1 MASST
6 TSSGSSSSD
15 KKDDIP
21 QQQQEQQEK
30 DTEDPPGSTEG
41 AVRPSISLRMI
52 RHAESRNNQVYR
64 NARYIYRGGT
74 SDFDAQ
80 GWETY
85 VDTHRSADPG
95 LSDVGLIQ
103 ADVLAD
109 YLVPHLEHQ
118 SSHPVRI
125 ITSPMRRTLET
136 IRPTLER
143 LQQQQTAKAR
153 GKPKVHIIVNGFYHE
168 SDGCHI
174 KDKPGM

>member
-1 MASST
+1 MTSST
-6 TSSGSSSSD
+6 TSSGSGSSD
-15 KKDDIP
+15 KKDAVP
-21 QQQQEQQEK
+21 KQQEQQKEK
-30 DTEDPPGSTEG
+30 DTDDAYLEG
-41 AVRPSISLRMI
+41 AVRSSISLRMI

-74 SDFDAQ
+74 SEFDAQ
-80 GWETY
+80 GWETF
-85 VDTHRSADPG
+85 VESHRSADPG

-125 ITSPMRRTLET
+125 ITSPMRRILET

-143 LQQQQTAKAR
+143 LQQQRTATTQ
-153 GKPKVHIIVNGFYHE
+153 GKPKAHIIVNGYYHE
-168 SDGCHI
+168 SEGCHI
-174 KDKPGM
+174 KDKAGMY

>member
-6 TSSGSSSSD
+6 TSAGSSSSD
-15 KKDDIP
+15 KNDAVPK
-21 QQQQEQQEK
+21 QQEK
-30 DTEDPPGSTEG
+30 DTEDPPSSMEG
-41 AVRPSISLRMI
+41 DVRPSISLRMI

-95 LSDVGLIQ
+95 LSDVGVIQ

-143 LQQQQTAKAR
+143 LQQQQQTATTR
-153 GKPKVHIIVNGFYHE
+153 GKPNVHIIVNGFYHE

-174 KDKPGM
+174 KDKPGMYY